1 MVTQRKLVPI
11 ADPDPLGLGSWGGA
25 LNERMRRLE
34 IQERVTAW
42 FDIGLSLLAVLL
54 VGLLVAE
61 FTMAFG
67 DPWDGYI
74 LAAQTGIWITFVVAF
89 AIELYLAP
97 SVVGYLR
104 SHWLAVLSLAIPA
117 LRVFRVLNA
126 LRVLRGLRIVRSFQ
140 LVRTSSALTR
150 AIRVIDDFFQFSR
163 VGYLIMLILLLT
175 PTGGVLAY
183 YLERGQP
190 DATITTVPEGIWWA
204 IANITTLDSSFAVAT
219 WEGRIVSLA
228 LRIFGLAVVGYL
240 TAAIAVF
247 LIGKRESPEA
257 PARQD
262 ELRALRQEIARLR
275 ETVESRD

>member
-1 MVTQRKLVPI
+1 MTQPVRI
-11 ADPDPLGLGSWGGA
+11 PDPFGLASWGEA
-25 LNERMRRLE
+25 LHERLRRLD
-34 IQERVTAW
+34 IQESVTAW
-42 FDIGLSLLAVLL
+42 FDIGLSLLAVVF
-54 VGLLVAE
+54 VGLLIAE

-67 DPWDGYI
+67 DPWDDAI
-74 LAAQTGIWITFVVAF
+74 LAAQTVIWITFVVAF
-89 AIELYLAP
+89 VIELYLAP

-104 SHWLAVLSLAIPA
+104 SHWLVLLSLAIPA

-126 LRVLRGLRIVRSFQ
+126 LRVLRGIRVVRSFQ
-140 LVRTSSALTR
+140 LVNTSTAVTR

-219 WEGRIVSLA
+219 WEGRILSLV

-262 ELRALRQEIARLR
+262 ELRALRQEIVRLR
-275 ETVESRD
+275 EIVESRD